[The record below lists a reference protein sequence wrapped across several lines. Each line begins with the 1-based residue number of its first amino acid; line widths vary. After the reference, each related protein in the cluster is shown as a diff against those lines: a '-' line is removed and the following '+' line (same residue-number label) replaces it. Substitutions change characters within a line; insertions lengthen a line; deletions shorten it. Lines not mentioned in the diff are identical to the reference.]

1 VLTSIDP
8 NEPNALTAPSAVAE
22 CLGVS
27 RTFGSGDTAVR
38 AVREVSCLIPPHA
51 RIALTGSSGSG
62 KSSLLHLIAGL
73 DQPTEGSVRWPSLGD
88 SRDGRPNGIGV
99 VFQGPSLLPSLD
111 VTENVALPLLF
122 GGQDDDTAMLDARTA
137 LDLVGIGDLAA
148 KLPDEL
154 SGGQSQRVA
163 LARVLAARPTVI
175 LADEPTGKLDHHN
188 AQRVISV
195 LLDAAT
201 AIGAAVVIATHDP
214 TVADRLPEHWA
225 MSDGHLSTR
234 AATGWGS
241 T

>member
-1 VLTSIDP
+1 VT
-8 NEPNALTAPSAVAE
+8 PSAVAQ
-22 CLGVS
+22 CVAVS

-38 AVREVSCLIPPHA
+38 AVRDVSCLIPPDS

-73 DQPTEGSVRWPSLGD
+73 DQPTEGSVSWPSLGNI
-88 SRDGRPNGIGV
+88 RDGSPNGIGV

-111 VTENVALPLLF
+111 VSENVALPLLF
-122 GGQDDDTAMLDARTA
+122 GGQDDGTAMAESLAA

-163 LARVLAARPTVI
+163 IARVLAVRPTLI
-175 LADEPTGKLDHHN
+175 LADEPTGKLDHHT

-201 AIGAAVVIATHDP
+201 AIGAAVVVATHDP
-214 TVADRLPEHWA
+214 AVADQLREHWT
-225 MSDGHLSTR
+225 MRDGQLTTTTTDR
-234 AATGWGS
+234 GT

>member
-1 VLTSIDP
+1 VT
-8 NEPNALTAPSAVAE
+8 PSAVAQ
-22 CLGVS
+22 CVAVS

-38 AVREVSCLIPPHA
+38 AVRDVSFLIPPDS

-73 DQPTEGSVRWPSLGD
+73 DQPTEGSVSWPSLGNI
-88 SRDGRPNGIGV
+88 RDGRPNGIGV

-111 VTENVALPLLF
+111 VSENVALPLLF
-122 GGQDDDTAMLDARTA
+122 GGQDDGTAMVESLAA

-163 LARVLAARPTVI
+163 IARVLAVRPTLI

-214 TVADRLPEHWA
+214 AVADQLREHWT
-225 MSDGHLSTR
+225 MRDGQLTTTTTDR
-234 AATGWGS
+234 GT

>member
-1 VLTSIDP
+1 MT
-8 NEPNALTAPSAVAE
+8 PSAVAQ
-22 CLGVS
+22 CVAVS

-38 AVREVSCLIPPHA
+38 AVRDVSCLIPPDS

-73 DQPTEGSVRWPSLGD
+73 DQPTEGSVSWPSLGNI
-88 SRDGRPNGIGV
+88 RDGSPNGIGV

-111 VTENVALPLLF
+111 VSENVALPLLF
-122 GGQDDDTAMLDARTA
+122 GGQDDGTAMAESLAA

-163 LARVLAARPTVI
+163 IARVLAVRPTLI

-201 AIGAAVVIATHDP
+201 AIGAAVVVATHDP
-214 TVADRLPEHWA
+214 AVADQLREHWT
-225 MSDGHLSTR
+225 MRDGQLTTTTTDR
-234 AATGWGS
+234 GT

>member
-1 VLTSIDP
+1 M
-8 NEPNALTAPSAVAE
+8 AQCVA
-22 CLGVS
+22 VS

-38 AVREVSCLIPPHA
+38 AVRDVSCLIPPDS

-73 DQPTEGSVRWPSLGD
+73 DQPTEGSVSWPSLGNI
-88 SRDGRPNGIGV
+88 RDGSPNGIGV

-111 VTENVALPLLF
+111 VSENVALPLLF
-122 GGQDDDTAMLDARTA
+122 GGQDDGTAMAESLAA

-163 LARVLAARPTVI
+163 IARVLAVRPTLI

-201 AIGAAVVIATHDP
+201 AIGAAVVVATHDP
-214 TVADRLPEHWA
+214 AVADQLREHWT
-225 MSDGHLSTR
+225 MRDGQLTTTTTDR
-234 AATGWGS
+234 GT

>member
-1 VLTSIDP
+1 VT
-8 NEPNALTAPSAVAE
+8 PSAVAQ
-22 CLGVS
+22 CVAVS

-38 AVREVSCLIPPHA
+38 AVRDVSCLIPPDS

-73 DQPTEGSVRWPSLGD
+73 DQPTEGSVSWPSLGNI
-88 SRDGRPNGIGV
+88 RDGSPNGIGV

-111 VTENVALPLLF
+111 VSENVALPLLF
-122 GGQDDDTAMLDARTA
+122 GGQDDGTAMAESLAA

-163 LARVLAARPTVI
+163 IARVLAVRPT
-175 LADEPTGKLDHHN
+175 LLDHHN

-201 AIGAAVVIATHDP
+201 AIGAAVVVATHDP
-214 TVADRLPEHWA
+214 AVADQLREHWT
-225 MSDGHLSTR
+225 MRDGQLTTTTTDR
-234 AATGWGS
+234 GT

>member
-1 VLTSIDP
+1 VT
-8 NEPNALTAPSAVAE
+8 PSAVAQ
-22 CLGVS
+22 CVAVS

-38 AVREVSCLIPPHA
+38 AVRDVSCLIPPDS

-73 DQPTEGSVRWPSLGD
+73 DQPTEGSVSWPSLGNI
-88 SRDGRPNGIGV
+88 RDGSPNGIGV

-111 VTENVALPLLF
+111 VSENVALPLLF
-122 GGQDDDTAMLDARTA
+122 GGQDDGTAMAESLAA

-163 LARVLAARPTVI
+163 IARVLAVRPTLI

-201 AIGAAVVIATHDP
+201 AIGAAVVVATHDP
-214 TVADRLPEHWA
+214 AVADQLREHWT
-225 MSDGHLSTR
+225 MRDGQLTTTTTDR
-234 AATGWGS
+234 GT

>member
-1 VLTSIDP
+1 MTS
-8 NEPNALTAPSAVAE
+8 SAVA
-22 CLGVS
+22 CCVAVS

-38 AVREVSCLIPPHA
+38 AVREVSCLIPPDS

-62 KSSLLHLIAGL
+62 KTSLLHLIAGL
-73 DQPTEGSVRWPSLGD
+73 DQPTEGTVSWPSLGNI
-88 SRDGRPNGIGV
+88 RDGRPSGIGV

-122 GGQDDDTAMLDARTA
+122 GGRDDGTAMADARAA
-137 LDLVGIGDLAA
+137 LDLVGIRDLAP

-163 LARVLAARPTVI
+163 IARVLAARPALI
-175 LADEPTGKLDHHN
+175 LADEPTGKLDHYN

-214 TVADRLPEHWA
+214 AVAGQLTEHWT
-225 MSDGHLSTR
+225 MRDGQLTTTTTDR
-234 AATGWGS
+234 VTA
-241 T
+241 

>member
-1 VLTSIDP
+1 MRRG
-8 NEPNALTAPSAVAE
+8 E
-22 CLGVS
+22 S
-27 RTFGSGDTAVR
+27 RFGSGDAAVH
-38 AVREVSCLIPPHA
+38 AVREVSCLIPPDS

-73 DQPTEGSVRWPSLGD
+73 DQPTRGIGEVVRLGKI
-88 SRDGRPNGIGV
+88 RDGRPNGIRV
-99 VFQGPSLLPSLD
+99 VFQGPSLLPSLGS
-111 VTENVALPLLF
+111 ENVSLPLLF
-122 GGQDDDTAMLDARTA
+122 GGQDDDTAMADSLIA

-163 LARVLAARPTVI
+163 IARVLAARPTLI

-214 TVADRLPEHWA
+214 AVADRLTEHWV
-225 MSDGHLSTR
+225 MRDGQLT
-234 AATGWGS
+234 AT
-241 T
+241 TTDRVTT

>member
-1 VLTSIDP
+1 
-8 NEPNALTAPSAVAE
+8 
-22 CLGVS
+22 
-27 RTFGSGDTAVR
+27 VR
-38 AVREVSCLIPPHA
+38 AVREVSCLIPPDS

-62 KSSLLHLIAGL
+62 KTSLLHLIAGL
-73 DQPTEGSVRWPSLGD
+73 DKPTEGTVSWPSLGNI
-88 SRDGRPNGIGV
+88 RDGRPSGIGV

-111 VTENVALPLLF
+111 VGENIALPLLF
-122 GGQDDDTAMLDARTA
+122 GGQDDGTAMADARAA
-137 LDLVGIGDLAA
+137 LDLVGIRDLAP

-163 LARVLAARPTVI
+163 IARVLAARPALI
-175 LADEPTGKLDHHN
+175 LADEPTGKLDHYN

-214 TVADRLPEHWA
+214 AVADQLTEHWT
-225 MSDGHLSTR
+225 MRDGQLTTTTTDR
-234 AATGWGS
+234 GT

>member
-1 VLTSIDP
+1 VT
-8 NEPNALTAPSAVAE
+8 PSAVAQ
-22 CLGVS
+22 CVAVS

-38 AVREVSCLIPPHA
+38 AVRDVSFLIPPDS

-73 DQPTEGSVRWPSLGD
+73 DQPTEGSVSWPSLGNI
-88 SRDGRPNGIGV
+88 RDGRPNGIGV

-111 VTENVALPLLF
+111 VSENVALPLLF
-122 GGQDDDTAMLDARTA
+122 GGQDDGTAMVESLAA

-163 LARVLAARPTVI
+163 IARVLAVRPTLI

-195 LLDAAT
+195 LPDAAT

-214 TVADRLPEHWA
+214 AVADQLREHWT
-225 MSDGHLSTR
+225 MRDGQLTTTTTDR
-234 AATGWGS
+234 GT